1 MLQFYLR
8 LKVYLIIV
16 AITIAVLSSAANSK
30 TNAGHMISISLDSSL
45 SLEVIKKLIN
55 DKVESQGNHKIT

>member
-16 AITIAVLSSAANSK
+16 AITIAVLSSAANSQ

-45 SLEVIKKLIN
+45 SLEVIKKLMN
-55 DKVESQGNHKIT
+55 